1 VFGLNRERRADK
13 VTEALKSAVSLAD
26 DVLRD
31 SKLHGDIRSAA
42 DHSSVVA
49 ARVQK
54 DLGSVAF
61 VTRLI
66 EDRKLR
72 KHLKALIEDLDS
84 AGARIRKKRSH
95 RLRNVLLIAGV
106 GSLVVAVPDVRRWV
120 SAHVHVGDNGA
131 SETIA
136 TAT

>member
-1 VFGLNRERRADK
+1 MFGLNRERRADK
-13 VTEALKSAVSLAD
+13 VSEALKTAASFAD

-54 DLGSVAF
+54 DLGSFAL

-66 EDRKLR
+66 EDKKLR

-84 AGARIRKKRSH
+84 AGARIRGKRTH
-95 RLRNVLLIAGV
+95 RLRNVLLFAGV
-106 GSLVVAVPDVRRWV
+106 GSLVVAVPDVRRWF
-120 SAHVHVGDNGA
+120 STHVHLGDNGG

>member
-1 VFGLNRERRADK
+1 MFGLNRERRADK
-13 VTEALKSAVSLAD
+13 VSEALKMAASRAD
-26 DVLRD
+26 DALRD
-31 SKLHGDIRSAA
+31 SKLHRDIRSAA
-42 DHSSVVA
+42 DHSSIVA

-54 DLGSVAF
+54 DLGSVAL
-61 VTRLI
+61 VTRLM
-66 EDRKLR
+66 EDKKLR

-95 RLRNVLLIAGV
+95 RLRNALLIAGV

-120 SAHVHVGDNGA
+120 SAHVHVGENGG

>member
-1 VFGLNRERRADK
+1 MFGFNRESRADK
-13 VTEALKSAVSLAD
+13 VTEALKTAASYAD

-54 DLGSVAF
+54 DLGSVAL

-66 EDRKLR
+66 EDKKLR

-84 AGARIRKKRSH
+84 AGTRMRRKRSH
-95 RLRNVLLIAGV
+95 RLRNALLIAGV

-120 SAHVHVGDNGA
+120 STHVHVGDNGG

-136 TAT
+136 TVT